1 MIKEACVETLGEA
14 LSAELNGA
22 DRIELC
28 SRLDLDG
35 LTPDTDLIQK
45 TISSLSI
52 LVKAMIR
59 PRGGNFV
66 YTENEL
72 ISMESEIDQCKLMG
86 VTEVVLGVLN
96 QQNKINVEATARLS
110 KRAHPMKVTFH
121 KAIDESP
128 NILFELEKL
137 KSIPEVTSVLTSGG
151 HTTAE
156 DGKDVLIKMI
166 QIAKDQLTII
176 PAGRITNQ
184 NLQKIHESIGAS
196 EYHGRRIVGK
206 LS

>member
-72 ISMESEIDQCKLMG
+72 ISMESEIDQLKL
-86 VTEVVLGVLN
+86 TN
-96 QQNKINVEATARLS
+96 
-110 KRAHPMKVTFH
+110 
-121 KAIDESP
+121 P
-128 NILFELEKL
+128 N
-137 KSIPEVTSVLTSGG
+137 
-151 HTTAE
+151 
-156 DGKDVLIKMI
+156 
-166 QIAKDQLTII
+166 
-176 PAGRITNQ
+176 
-184 NLQKIHESIGAS
+184 
-196 EYHGRRIVGK
+196 
-206 LS
+206 